1 MVCPVARGFLP
12 ITSHT
17 SKQRPRMVVN
27 KSSSSYAHG
36 GKGSSGRVITLTA
49 ALKVLPNAQQSKCNV
64 RPRLGKVGRV
74 AEDKL
79 QCHICAAA
87 GSGLHVLLCSV
98 PIHTHRL
105 AATVCVCLFVC
116 VRVSSGQKLALS
128 SILLSLSP
136 CRSQSRTELR
146 GSWKSLVHALC
157 CNPPL
162 LVTGMVCS
170 TPLTCQLL
178 SASLCVCVS
187 LLSCAHQRTYPSN
200 PARTLYTQS
209 QTTHHPAP
217 ISPLLCN
224 PVSDPSPSIERATFH
239 WLATRRFYCSG
250 FVTQLTSLP
259 VFTIC

>member
-136 CRSQSRTELR
+136 CRSQSRTPCTLR
-146 GSWKSLVHALC
+146 
-157 CNPPL
+157 
-162 LVTGMVCS
+162 
-170 TPLTCQLL
+170 
-178 SASLCVCVS
+178 
-187 LLSCAHQRTYPSN
+187 
-200 PARTLYTQS
+200 
-209 QTTHHPAP
+209 
-217 ISPLLCN
+217 
-224 PVSDPSPSIERATFH
+224 
-239 WLATRRFYCSG
+239 
-250 FVTQLTSLP
+250 
-259 VFTIC
+259 

>member
-1 MVCPVARGFLP
+1 M
-12 ITSHT
+12 
-17 SKQRPRMVVN
+17 
-27 KSSSSYAHG
+27 
-36 GKGSSGRVITLTA
+36 
-49 ALKVLPNAQQSKCNV
+49 LPNAQQSKCNV

-178 SASLCVCVS
+178 SASLCVCVTAFMCTPKNIS
-187 LLSCAHQRTYPSN
+187 LQPGQNTLHTVPDYTPPCAHLP
-200 PARTLYTQS
+200 PAL
-209 QTTHHPAP
+209 
-217 ISPLLCN
+217 
-224 PVSDPSPSIERATFH
+224 
-239 WLATRRFYCSG
+239 
-250 FVTQLTSLP
+250 
-259 VFTIC
+259 

>member
-1 MVCPVARGFLP
+1 MLSSPSVMSAQDSVKWEELQKTNFSATSALLP
-12 ITSHT
+12 
-17 SKQRPRMVVN
+17 
-27 KSSSSYAHG
+27 
-36 GKGSSGRVITLTA
+36 A
-49 ALKVLPNAQQSKCNV
+49 ADCMCCSAQS
-64 RPRLGKVGRV
+64 PYT
-74 AEDKL
+74 
-79 QCHICAAA
+79 
-87 GSGLHVLLCSV
+87 
-98 PIHTHRL
+98 HTHRL